1 MGANGIVLKVTMKA
15 PTEFVFDACITLD
28 EKWNFN
34 VEMLVNEK
42 PLIFDCKFEISEMR
56 LTFSYDEESTAIVFK
71 YDFVPLKI
79 PLVNSW
85 KNYLLN
91 KKIDPAFGRYI
102 ATLAFRSTTLGDIM
116 ANLNHEIFGL
126 MHFKTEIQ
134 IHDLKMINEY
144 KVEDDIINTF
154 TIQHPSLEQDV
165 VFTGLMHTEDECMV
179 HLKLSAG
186 TFGEE
191 FFKVAGE
198 MIYLSA
204 LDGSDCV
211 FRSEFSLPKT
221 FEYLSLKVV
230 SPAGD
235 FVCEARLAD
244 AKLEV
249 LMNLG
254 AEQEFKL
261 IFAVEE
267 SSTLVFMIA
276 HVLETETHEDMTVKL
291 FTDGEI
297 VTFNAYVTPE
307 LIEFVKDLDVE
318 DIWNTMMVTY
328 VELFKELMARFTI
341 AKATIIEPVLVTL
354 QPVFVKLVLV
364 HNEMY
369 EKNLYFLRDIEE
381 QFLYYTMDCITKVKE
396 AIKELV
402 EKTNDLMTDFTLEK
416 MSLKFED
423 TFQAYF
429 MEISTQ
435 WNVLVDLIFDAETW
449 TTLYTKYAPFEIME
463 FEWTADTVSL
473 TMKLMQLCH
482 MC

>member
-1 MGANGIVLKVTMKA
+1 MGALKTVVGFVEETYVDLEIIATLANGIVLKVTMKA

-102 ATLAFRSTTLGDIM
+102 ATLAFRSTTLGDII

-144 KVEDDIINTF
+144 KVEDDVINTF
-154 TIQHPSLEQDV
+154 IIQHPSLEQDV
-165 VFTGLMHTEDECMV
+165 VFTGLMHTEDECLV

-186 TFGEE
+186 TFGDEVIVE
-191 FFKVAGE
+191 TFLKKESEMYLLQANLKHASSKLDTVMKITLLNGE
-198 MIYLSA
+198 
-204 LDGSDCV
+204 
-211 FRSEFSLPKT
+211 
-221 FEYLSLKVV
+221 
-230 SPAGD
+230 
-235 FVCEARLAD
+235 
-244 AKLEV
+244 
-249 LMNLG
+249 
-254 AEQEFKL
+254 
-261 IFAVEE
+261 
-267 SSTLVFMIA
+267 
-276 HVLETETHEDMTVKL
+276 
-291 FTDGEI
+291 
-297 VTFNAYVTPE
+297 
-307 LIEFVKDLDVE
+307 
-318 DIWNTMMVTY
+318 
-328 VELFKELMARFTI
+328 
-341 AKATIIEPVLVTL
+341 
-354 QPVFVKLVLV
+354 VFVKLVLV

-423 TFQAYF
+423 TFQA
-429 MEISTQ
+429 
-435 WNVLVDLIFDAETW
+435 
-449 TTLYTKYAPFEIME
+449 
-463 FEWTADTVSL
+463 
-473 TMKLMQLCH
+473 
-482 MC
+482 